1 MDCSPPGA
9 SVHGISQAR
18 ILKWIVIS
26 FSRGSFTLVCVSH
39 SVMSDYFET
48 PWAVILQAPLSMG
61 FSRQEYWH
69 GLPFPSLGDLP
80 NPGIESGSP
89 TLQADSLPSEPP
101 CFYHLSNFLPCQVLG
116 NLQAGKSL
124 INLSLC
130 IQCPRRRQWHPTPV
144 HLPGKSH
151 GWRSLVGCL
160 PWGR

>member
-69 GLPFPSLGDLP
+69 GLPFPSPGDLP
-80 NPGIESGSP
+80 NPGIELPSP
-89 TLQADSLPSEPP
+89 ADSLLSEAPGELSFKDKIP
-101 CFYHLSNFLPCQVLG
+101 HL
-116 NLQAGKSL
+116 KSL
-124 INLSLC
+124 GFQEGKGIYIYFFSFR
-130 IQCPRRRQWHPTPV
+130 ISRQFSWFIC
-144 HLPGKSH
+144 
-151 GWRSLVGCL
+151 RGCL
-160 PWGR
+160 RCMAGASVFGRAKG